1 MEEGEVVRIRT
12 WLAMAFGAA
21 VGAGSVYL
29 FDPDHGRTRRR
40 AAVGRARRG
49 AANRARVAA
58 AGAARQARSM
68 AAEARRG
75 FVEERAAG

>member
-1 MEEGEVVRIRT
+1 MRIRT

-40 AAVGRARRG
+40 AAADRARRG
-49 AANRARVAA
+49 AAHRARGLAV
-58 AGAARQARSM
+58 GAARQARSM

-75 FVEERAAG
+75 FAEERATG

>member
-1 MEEGEVVRIRT
+1 MRIRT

-29 FDPDHGRTRRR
+29 FDPEHGRSRRR
-40 AAVGRARRG
+40 AAAGRARRG
-49 AANRARVAA
+49 AASRARVMA

-68 AAEARRG
+68 AVEARRG
-75 FVEERAAG
+75 FAEERAAG

>member
-1 MEEGEVVRIRT
+1 MRIRT
-12 WLAMAFGAA
+12 WLAMAFGAV

-40 AAVGRARRG
+40 TAAGRARRG
-49 AANRARVAA
+49 AAKRARGVA

-68 AAEARRG
+68 AVEARRG
-75 FVEERAAG
+75 FSEERAAG